1 MRNLSKGTYMLGTE
15 GSFPLTQ
22 NSEGSVTVSLYSRF
36 KGVIEPIKKPDPLL
50 LHKVFLN
57 HAIYSNEDKR

>member
-1 MRNLSKGTYMLGTE
+1 MLGTE